1 MALAGN
7 GWMWAQIRKPT
18 SVMEAPRELQ
28 QLEPVIITRL
38 KRPAM
43 EHGVTLELC
52 KGPDVTGT
60 VIRVAEVTPD
70 LDQTKEGAGE

>member
-7 GWMWAQIRKPT
+7 GWMWAQIRKLT

-28 QLEPVIITRL
+28 QLGPVIITRL

-43 EHGVTLELC
+43 EHDMILEPC
-52 KGPDVTGT
+52 KGPDMTGT
-60 VIRVAEVTPD
+60 VFRVAEVTSD
-70 LDQTKEGAGE
+70 LDQTKERTGG